1 MRKRTRT
8 TKSAPLGGFTLL
20 ELMVVLIILALLAS
34 IVAPRVT
41 HYLSRAKLET
51 AKLQVSALGHAVDEF
66 HLDTG
71 QFPTSAEGLK
81 ALTTA
86 PPNTPSWG
94 GPYVK
99 KQDSLIDPWG
109 HAYLYRYPGQ
119 HGRFDVYTL
128 GPDPKAGSAANA
140 QEIGNW

>member
-1 MRKRTRT
+1 MRSTDNRA
-8 TKSAPLGGFTLL
+8 SSLLDGFTLL

-41 HYLSRAKLET
+41 HYMSRAKVET
-51 AKLQVSALGHAVDEF
+51 AKIEVNALGHAVDEY

-71 QFPTSAEGLK
+71 QFPTDAQGLK
-81 ALTTA
+81 ALISA
-86 PPNTPSWG
+86 PQNARSWD

-99 KQDSLIDPWG
+99 KQASLIDPWG
-109 HAYLYRYPGQ
+109 HPYLYRCPGQ

-128 GPDPKAGSAANA
+128 GPDPKSGSAADA

>member
-1 MRKRTRT
+1 MRRCRV
-8 TKSAPLGGFTLL
+8 TKPTPAEGFTLL
-20 ELMVVLIILALLAS
+20 ELMVVLVILALLAS

-41 HYLSRAKLET
+41 HYLSHAKIET
-51 AKLQVSALGHAVDEF
+51 AKLQVNALGQAVDEF

-71 QFPTSAEGLK
+71 RFPTDSEGLK
-81 ALTTA
+81 ALIVA
-86 PPNTPSWG
+86 PANTPSWD

-99 KQDSLIDPWG
+99 KQESLIDPWG
-109 HAYLYRYPGQ
+109 HPYLYRYPGQ

-128 GPDPKAGSAANA
+128 NPNAKPGSTANA